1 MGQIYSNNTGSVK
14 AYWTPPVPGGI
25 VGQSAALAVAQGA
38 RTPGEI
44 ASQGGWNLFA
54 SIMVVIVLIVII
66 NIFAYIV
73 KPKTEGFTIKQGPYP
88 MSEHDERCA
97 PFPTLR

>member
-54 SIMVVIVLIVII
+54 SLMVLIVII
-66 NIFAYIV
+66 VIINVFAYV
-73 KPKTEGFTIKQGPYP
+73 AKPKKEAFTERGGPHP
-88 MSEHDERCA
+88 MPEHDERCA
-97 PFPTLR
+97 PFPMLI